1 MKSPKKLDDK
11 QRALLQAYAEL
22 EPGKTSF
29 SLYCCWSN
37 ILRHPGYHP
46 WPDLSAGWQENCDL
60 GPRWTGLLVLLTN
73 LFRPN
78 GATMIPFN
86 QFIAQVA
93 AIREAL
99 SEEMDE
105 GKAEEVREEGV

>member
-1 MKSPKKLDDK
+1 M
-11 QRALLQAYAEL
+11 
-22 EPGKTSF
+22 
-29 SLYCCWSN
+29 
-37 ILRHPGYHP
+37 
-46 WPDLSAGWQENCDL
+46 
-60 GPRWTGLLVLLTN
+60 LVLLTN